1 MPVLKLIKTNF
12 NGGEIGNNSL
22 GRVDQDHYGTSC
34 ETLENF
40 MPRIQGGITRRPGT
54 RFIAPAMGLSR
65 LIPFVFSLEASFMLE
80 FGSSGKIHFYTR
92 QGQIQSTG
100 PSWNGSLG
108 GTTTDNTAIWTN
120 IGNASQGG
128 TSTVYPIGAYILDGN
143 GNLQRCVI
151 SGKIPVSNPVWNP
164 SVGKLTTFSVSFG
177 TISSQWINMG
187 QPSFWQGNVI
197 RTTSDAPILDTNGNL
212 EQVTTGGQSGS
223 ATVYEVST
231 PFTSDDDLWLIKYVQ
246 VGNIMY
252 LVHPSY
258 PPMKLTRVSDT
269 NWVFNAPGFYAPP
282 TNAFDQDV
290 TEGTI
295 TVTLGVVGPAG
306 TSTSA
311 TASSPVFITGDI
323 GKAVVGQNGV
333 GVGYITALS
342 GSTST
347 DPDTSATRHSI
358 ATILIITPF
367 LSTSLGITWK
377 LRGSP
382 NAFLAFGTIAS
393 GPLWLYT
400 RKRGA
405 GAQIDGYAYL
415 SYPVEGLPPP
425 PNPADVFRQIDIGSY
440 ILAAGSVLQLNSL
453 TNATHATFTQITAF
467 TVLVGVSVGPTGGQS
482 TAQVPDAASGGE
494 WTIETPSF
502 SSVHGYPAAVA
513 FAQDRLYF
521 ASTDDQPQTVWGSE
535 IDNLEQFG
543 KGQQDSDAM
552 AFTVASGRFEKIQWM
567 QSFQGSIVCGTFA
580 GEYLINGGGGAVV
593 SGTSA
598 PITPSNVNVLLQSTY
613 GSSGTQ
619 PVTTQNDLI
628 YVQRAKKTLYQF
640 TFNIYQSSYASKNL
654 NLWNEDIT
662 VQSVKEMCYAE
673 SPFYSVFLTDLAG
686 NFFGLVYEKMNE
698 VWGWYRMPTGVN
710 EGDTVVSVST
720 IPSNTNS
727 SISDEIWLVTQRSA
741 AIDITTGGRI
751 PIFCIEIMDPSINL
765 DCASH
770 TVFNAPVTQIGGMD
784 YLFNR
789 NIQVVVDNQV
799 LPQVLMDNTGIYH
812 FPSGVSGLDVQ
823 AGIGYDSKFV
833 MLRPEYSAGGQTIQ
847 GQLKGW
853 NKIFVRVLNTLGLTI
868 NQKPVA
874 FRRAGDQPVSEEG
887 FPDLDAPVLGQAVTW
902 YTGDVKVLKLGADRD
917 GKISLEQMQ
926 PLPAT
931 ILALYGELEFGNV
944 P

>member
-1 MPVLKLIKTNF
+1 MAVLKLIKTNF

-40 MPRIQGGITRRPGT
+40 MPRIQGGISRRPGM
-54 RFIAPAMGLSR
+54 RFITSAMGPSR
-65 LIPFVFSLEASFMLE
+65 LIPFVFSLEAAYALE
-80 FGSSGKIHFYTR
+80 FGNGFLRFYTQ
-92 QGQIQSTG
+92 QGQIQATQ
-100 PSWNGSLG
+100 PSWNVTIGGHTTDGTVTWDNVGPPSGFAPILFTHNYNISDGVIDTNGNIQVCSVAGTIGTIPNWNTMLG
-108 GTTTDNTAIWTN
+108 GVTNFNEGHVGPLLASFVNYGPVKAWQPLTQYGYTA
-120 IGNASQGG
+120 GKDFL
-128 TSTVYPIGAYILDGN
+128 ILDPN
-143 GNLQRCVI
+143 GNLQGVL
-151 SGKIPVSNPVWNP
+151 VE
-164 SVGKLTTFSVSFG
+164 G
-177 TISSQWINMG
+177 TSQG
-187 QPSFWQGNVI
+187 TVPY
-197 RTTSDAPILDTNGNL
+197 T
-212 EQVTTGGQSGS
+212 VTTP
-223 ATVYEVST
+223 YD
-231 PFTSDDDLWLIKYVQ
+231 TSVDDLWDIKYVQ

-252 LVHPSY
+252 LVHPNH
-258 PPMKLTRVSDT
+258 PPQKLTRVSDT
-269 NWVFNAPGFYAPP
+269 DWIFNAPGFYAPP

-295 TVTLGVVGPAG
+295 TVTLGVAGPSG

-347 DPDTSATRHSI
+347 DPDTLATRHSI

-405 GAQIDGYAYL
+405 GAQVDGYAYL
-415 SYPVEGLPPP
+415 SYPVEGLTPP

-440 ILAAGSVLQLNSL
+440 VLADGAVLQLNSL

-467 TVLVGVSVGPTGGQS
+467 TVLVGVAIGPTGGQS

-521 ASTDDQPQTVWGSE
+521 ASTNDQPQTVWGSE

-662 VQSVKEMCYAE
+662 EQSVKEMCYAE
-673 SPFYSVFLTDLAG
+673 SPFYSVYLTDLAG

-698 VWGWYRMPTGVN
+698 VWGWYRMPTGLDS
-710 EGDTVVSVST
+710 GDSVISVTT
-720 IPSNTNS
+720 IPTLAPGTN
-727 SISDEIWLVTQRSA
+727 SDEIWLVTQRF
-741 AIDITTGGRI
+741 INGVLTYN
-751 PIFCIEIMDPSINL
+751 IELFDSSINL

-770 TVFNAPVTQIGGMD
+770 NLFPVAVTQVGNLG
-784 YLFNR
+784 YLQGR
-789 NIQVVVDNQV
+789 TVQIVVDNQV
-799 LPQVLMDNTGIYH
+799 LPQQIVDGTGIIH
-812 FPSGVSGLDVQ
+812 FPPGFSGLDVQ
-823 AGIGYDSKFV
+823 VGIGYDSKFV

-847 GQLKGW
+847 GLLKGW

-868 NQKPVA
+868 NQKPLP